1 MKEEIKK
8 RKRIQKR
15 EGKREEK
22 KRLGKKAVCIHHGP
36 VEKKDGKYKLRNWRQ
51 FDKVIFKYEQGI
63 WKQKGFSVPWTW

>member
-1 MKEEIKK
+1 MEQNRNQVEGMKEEIKK

-36 VEKKDGKYKLRNWRQ
+36 VKKKDGKYKLRNWR
-51 FDKVIFKYEQGI
+51 
-63 WKQKGFSVPWTW
+63 